1 MSTLEERMA
10 ERTKKCWEIQKLN
23 TLLGPMPATVWS
35 TKPDSRTGRL
45 EGPMVLIRSRSER
58 PDITVLSVVEVVRAD
73 TTLVLDD
80 SMPEPVVDPG
90 LLAFFTGALDEDLIL
105 ERQLTDLPFRCMVRT
120 SNLFPTTPDYL
131 LRCIG
136 ELDETLMYIINRM
149 ATACITRIS
158 MEQAIGCGSG
168 TLSVEPLT
176 LTPLL
181 NYANLVRTG
190 LPCTSEADP
199 RLARLRLA
207 YQERSYLSREAKR
220 NFPW

>member
-1 MSTLEERMA
+1 
-10 ERTKKCWEIQKLN
+10 
-23 TLLGPMPATVWS
+23 
-35 TKPDSRTGRL
+35 
-45 EGPMVLIRSRSER
+45 
-58 PDITVLSVVEVVRAD
+58 
-73 TTLVLDD
+73 
-80 SMPEPVVDPG
+80 
-90 LLAFFTGALDEDLIL
+90 
-105 ERQLTDLPFRCMVRT
+105 
-120 SNLFPTTPDYL
+120 
-131 LRCIG
+131 
-136 ELDETLMYIINRM
+136 
-149 ATACITRIS
+149 ITRMS

-207 YQERSYLSREAKR
+207 YQERRYLSREAKR